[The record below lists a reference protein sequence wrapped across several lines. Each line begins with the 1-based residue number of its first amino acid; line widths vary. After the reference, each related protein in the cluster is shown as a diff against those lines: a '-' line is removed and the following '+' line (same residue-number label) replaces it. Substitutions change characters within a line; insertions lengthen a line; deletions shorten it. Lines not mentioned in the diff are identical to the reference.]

1 MAKKQIVIEDIKEML
16 ENGKTRKEINE
27 FYDLNP
33 KEIKYLWGIE
43 ELKHSKPSKYSIG
56 IEIVAKEDVKPK
68 FIQHTFNFDEEHPE
82 DKPETIIIEQGFN
95 STGGSPFSKPL
106 GF

>member
-27 FYDLNP
+27 FYGLNP

-56 IEIVAKEDVKPK
+56 IEIVNKEDINSKV
-68 FIQHTFNFDEEHPE
+68 IQHTFEFNENTSE
-82 DKPETIIIEQGFN
+82 DKLETTIVQQGFETSEGN
-95 STGGSPFSKPL
+95 SF
-106 GF
+106 